1 MRLGLTFLLC
11 ACFFASNASTKEA
24 VNFPRE
30 VVEIFAAFCAGN
42 AGRPDKT
49 EALAVTGGL
58 KELDKNTLKALGPQ
72 DPPIS
77 SQGWVV
83 LNEPELKVLVATSIT
98 KVNSKKVST
107 CSVAGDSVFG
117 DDVLKE
123 LSALGD
129 LGDVK
134 SDLDTFGGRI
144 IYWEVAVLG
153 ELSRLML
160 AFPTRR
166 NTPGVTIGLVTE
178 ID

>member
-1 MRLGLTFLLC
+1 MRLGLTFLLG
-11 ACFFASNASTKEA
+11 ACFLASNAYTKEA
-24 VNFPRE
+24 INFPRE
-30 VVEIFAAFCAGN
+30 VVEIFAAFCVEN

-49 EALAVTGGL
+49 EALAVMDGL

-77 SQGWVV
+77 SQGWIV

-98 KVNSKKVST
+98 RVNSKKVST
-107 CSVAGDSVFG
+107 CSVAGNSVFG

-129 LGDVK
+129 LGHVK
-134 SDLDTFGGRI
+134 SDQETFGGRI
-144 IYWEVAVLG
+144 IAWEVAILG
-153 ELSRLML
+153 EISRLML
-160 AFPTRR
+160 SFPTRH
-166 NTPGVTIGLVTE
+166 NTPGVTIGLITE